1 MEEDRID
8 PIYQPAVATRV
19 ANFIF
24 LALYSELL
32 HLGGIFPSLSPQA
45 LLPFPLQSMISH
57 SNSNYGCQAGS
68 IY

>member
-19 ANFIF
+19 AIFIF

-32 HLGGIFPSLSPQA
+32 HLGDIFPSLSLFPSP

-57 SNSNYGCQAGS
+57 SNSNYGC
-68 IY
+68 